1 MDREELQLRERIR
14 ILLET
19 YSFEELLAE
28 NEMEIEDA
36 VLFLYQEYGLHLPEM
51 EPLS

>member
-1 MDREELQLRERIR
+1 MDRDELFLREKIR
-14 ILLET
+14 TILET
-19 YSFEELLAE
+19 YSFEELLEE

-36 VLFLYQEYGLHLPEM
+36 ILFLYLEYGLKLPEM

>member
-1 MDREELQLRERIR
+1 MDRDELVLRERIR

-19 YSFEELLAE
+19 YTFEELLEE

-36 VLFLYQEYGLHLPEM
+36 VLYLYLEYGLKLPEM
-51 EPLS
+51 EPL